1 MEIKEQKT
9 KEVFKVT
16 SSNKEIKS
24 NKKKNKQ
31 QKPVFVEKYAEL
43 FNGTLVKITH
53 EYSNE
58 MYIGD
63 ILSEYSEKC
72 IGTLYFPKSYIKSFE
87 EIIVK

>member
-1 MEIKEQKT
+1 MKIKEQET
-9 KEVFKVT
+9 QEVFKVT
-16 SSNKEIKS
+16 SSYKETKN
-24 NKKKNKQ
+24 NKKKQKQ

-53 EYSNE
+53 EYSNG

-63 ILSEYSEKC
+63 VLSEFSEKC

-87 EIIVK
+87 EISVK